1 MAASSPATSAAAAW
15 WFATCLAAP
24 GIAAAQAPAD
34 PPAVDPLALQAVD
47 APQDA
52 PGADSGLRL
61 EAWAQDADLRAAPA
75 GTSQPPPRHQQRL
88 VLDFRREWAVAAS
101 WKLGLSTRL
110 EQVRGLPGPSGGRD
124 SEARLALREAYASW
138 GWAPGR
144 YLDIG
149 RVQWRNGVASGFNP
163 SDFLKRGAVLD
174 LGTQNPQA
182 LRENRLGTVMLRQ
195 QWLGDWGSVQGAWIP
210 KLSSKAGPRAAP
222 RSPAWERTNGADAA
236 LLRWAPGTPEAWSAE
251 ALAYARAGEPVRWGA
266 NATALLSD
274 SLVAYGE
281 WAGGRAFPRAPVA
294 GGAPAPRRDQ
304 ELAAGATWTSPWG
317 WTATLERQQSTTPGS
332 SDAWFARWAWDSA
345 LGRRDFNLAA
355 FLRQAAS
362 HGSRLWQVDARW
374 HLDDRHSVA
383 LAWGGNHGGP
393 ARDPGR
399 PPVRR
404 YGTVAWSVYF

>member
-1 MAASSPATSAAAAW
+1 M
-15 WFATCLAAP
+15 
-24 GIAAAQAPAD
+24 
-34 PPAVDPLALQAVD
+34 
-47 APQDA
+47 
-52 PGADSGLRL
+52 
-61 EAWAQDADLRAAPA
+61 
-75 GTSQPPPRHQQRL
+75 
-88 VLDFRREWAVAAS
+88 
-101 WKLGLSTRL
+101 
-110 EQVRGLPGPSGGRD
+110 
-124 SEARLALREAYASW
+124 
-138 GWAPGR
+138 
-144 YLDIG
+144 
-149 RVQWRNGVASGFNP
+149 ASGFNP